1 MVEIDARIRA
11 LSPQQRRLLQE
22 RLAARSQPP
31 EPPGQVPAPPRLRH
45 GGQPLKWSL
54 FFFSAGG
61 DHTTAEHYA
70 FLLDCARFAD
80 RNGFEAIWL
89 PERHFDSF
97 GGPYPAPAIL
107 AGAVSAV
114 TEHVGIR
121 AGSVVL
127 PLHDPIRVAEEW
139 AVVDNLS
146 GGRTGVS
153 FASGWHP
160 NDFALSPDAY
170 ADRRDRT
177 VRGIRQLRELWR
189 GNTIER
195 RDGAGTLIGIGT
207 LPRPVQPEIPL
218 WITASSS
225 PETWRTGAREGLHV
239 LTALL
244 EQSTAELAE
253 KAALYRDEL
262 RAAGRDPDEHAV
274 TAMLHTFVG
283 PDQEAVRRT
292 VHAPLVG
299 YLRSHMELFAKLASS
314 KDVAIDPAKVSAADR
329 AALAELAFER
339 YFTTNGLFGTPE
351 SALPRVRELAA
362 SGVTEIACLV
372 DFGVP
377 PQEVLANLVHL
388 QELRQAAEAAGVLA
402 LGGAGAQA

>member
-11 LSPQQRRLLQE
+11 LSPQQRQLLQE
-22 RLAARSQPP
+22 RLAARQQS
-31 EPPGQVPAPPRLRH
+31 PAPAKAPAPAPVRH
-45 GGQPLKWSL
+45 GGQPMKWSL

-61 DHTTAEHYA
+61 DHTTQEHYA

-80 RNGFEAIWL
+80 RNGLTAIWL
-89 PERHFDSF
+89 PERHFDTF
-97 GGPYPAPAIL
+97 GGPYPAPAVL
-107 AGAVSAV
+107 AGAVCAV
-114 TEHVGIR
+114 TERVEVR

-127 PLHDPIRVAEEW
+127 PLHDPVRVAEEW

-160 NDFALSPDAY
+160 NDFALAPDAY
-170 ADRRDRT
+170 ADRRNRT
-177 VRGIRQLRELWR
+177 VAGIRQLRELWR
-189 GNTIER
+189 GSTLQR
-195 RDGAGTLIGIGT
+195 RDGAGSLIEIGT
-207 LPRPVQPEIPL
+207 LPRPVQREIPL

-225 PETWRTGAREGLHV
+225 VETWRTGAREGLHV

-244 EQSTAELAE
+244 EQNHTELAE
-253 KAALYRDEL
+253 KAAAYREEL
-262 RAAGRDPDEHAV
+262 RATGRDPDEHAV

-283 PDQEAVRRT
+283 LDQDSVRRT
-292 VHAPLVG
+292 VHGPLIG
-299 YLRSHMELFAKLASS
+299 YLRSHMELFAKLADSQ
-314 KDVAIDPAKVSAADR
+314 DVAIDPAKVSAADR

-339 YFTTNGLFGTPE
+339 YFTTNGLFGTPDT
-351 SALPRVRELAA
+351 ALARVRALAA

-377 PQEVLANLVHL
+377 PKEVLANLVHL
-388 QELRQAAEAAGVLA
+388 QQLREAADAAGVLT
-402 LGGAGAQA
+402 LGGAGAHA

>member
-1 MVEIDARIRA
+1 MEIDARIRA

-22 RLAARSQPP
+22 RLAARKPP
-31 EPPGQVPAPPRLRH
+31 PAPPREAPAPVRARH

-61 DHTTAEHYA
+61 DHTTGEHYA

-97 GGPYPAPAIL
+97 GGPYPAPAVL

-114 TEHVGIR
+114 TERLGVR

-127 PLHDPIRVAEEW
+127 PLHDPVRVAEEW

-160 NDFALSPDAY
+160 NDFALAPGAY

-177 VRGIRQLRELWR
+177 VQGIRQLRELW
-189 GNTIER
+189 GGGTVER
-195 RDGAGTLIGIGT
+195 RDGAGSTIAIGT
-207 LPRPVQPEIPL
+207 LPRPVQREIPL

-244 EQSTAELAE
+244 EQSPAELGE

-283 PDQEAVRRT
+283 SDEDAVRRT
-292 VHAPLVG
+292 VHAPMIG

-339 YFTTNGLFGTPE
+339 YFTTNGLFGTPR

-362 SGVTEIACLV
+362 AGVTEIACLV
-372 DFGVP
+372 DFGVAP
-377 PQEVLANLVHL
+377 KEVLANLVHL
-388 QELRQAAEAAGVLA
+388 QELREAAETAGVRTLA
-402 LGGAGAQA
+402 GAGAQA